1 MEFLAGIM
9 TGIVIGLVAGMLAA
23 DAIQRNN
30 RRERDDT
37 PTRRELLAALDATRK
52 PTPWVPQPAV
62 PYQPPVIVLAGL
74 VAQEPQTVNNYTDNR
89 SVTIHTP
96 AAGGMPLLA
105 DREREVQ
112 AQQGGRVFRVV
123 GEREWGD

>member
-62 PYQPPVIVLAGL
+62 PYQPPVIVLAAPM
-74 VAQEPQTVNNYTDNR
+74 AQEPQTVNNYHAP
-89 SVTIHTP
+89 SVTIHAP
-96 AAGGMPLLA
+96 AGGMPLLA
-105 DREREVQ
+105 DREREIQ
-112 AQQGGRVFRVV
+112 TQRGGRVFRVV
-123 GEREWGD
+123 GEREDWNE